1 MFKRSGVNIHQEKT
15 CFAFFIFW
23 LDLIVSLPPNFSTE
37 ALDPLEA
44 SPPDFRYLPTSG
56 ENQFLDVLSLRPK
69 LPCVDCVKE
78 TMAKLRERAKV

>member
-44 SPPDFRYLPTSG
+44 SPPDFRYLPHQQLLARISFWTCYLLGLSYHA
-56 ENQFLDVLSLRPK
+56 LTVLKRQW
-69 LPCVDCVKE
+69 
-78 TMAKLRERAKV
+78 RN

>member
-1 MFKRSGVNIHQEKT
+1 MLCFLHLLVRSDRFVASE
-15 CFAFFIFW
+15 FFNRSFGPAGSFPSRFP
-23 LDLIVSLPPNFSTE
+23 LSSPST
-37 ALDPLEA
+37 
-44 SPPDFRYLPTSG
+44 TSG